1 MDDAIARSSHCSTFG
16 TPIYLPVHSQMDADS
31 TGRIFAPDY
40 YEFALASIPCTYLTA
55 WLGLH
60 THLCQNVLHYVAMQI
75 K

>member
-1 MDDAIARSSHCSTFG
+1 
-16 TPIYLPVHSQMDADS
+16 VHSQMDADS